1 MGRRPIPL
9 VVVYLCHWATPYH
22 IPQQTRTPLP
32 PTMVG
37 LCFGVPL
44 PPSQQGSTNQ
54 CWPFTGNRMISF
66 RKAKIPKNFAPA
78 AQPPPPARYAQCV
91 CVDAVKQRTHT
102 DRTSHSMMGPRAARK
117 LPHYGDTFW
126 HFGMWARAEAPH
138 AYAAQS
144 YRRPVADTRRAGG
157 SPFLASPALQL
168 HLRALSRARGL
179 TSIR

>member
-32 PTMVG
+32 PTIVG
-37 LCFGVPL
+37 LCFAIPL

-66 RKAKIPKNFAPA
+66 RKAKIPKMFAPA
-78 AQPPPPARYAQCV
+78 AQPSPPARYAQCV

-117 LPHYGDTFW
+117 LPRTTVTC
-126 HFGMWARAEAPH
+126 FGISACGLALRHHMHMP
-138 AYAAQS
+138 
-144 YRRPVADTRRAGG
+144 RRAIGG
-157 SPFLASPALQL
+157 RWRIPGAPVGHHS
-168 HLRALSRARGL
+168 
-179 TSIR
+179 